1 MYYICKEFI
10 MQTSVR
16 KVGNSAGMTIPA
28 SLLKSQGLNIGDTL
42 DIEEHPDYL
51 IIKKVATKPK
61 YQLNEL
67 IAQCDLNAALD
78 DTLQAWEANEKVGNE
93 VW

>member
-1 MYYICKEFI
+1 

-28 SLLKSQGLNIGDTL
+28 SLLKSQGLTIGDTL
-42 DIEEHPDYL
+42 DIEEHPGYW
-51 IIKKVATKPK
+51 IVKKVAAKPK
-61 YQLNEL
+61 YKLSEL
-67 IAQCDLNAALD
+67 IAQCDLNAPQD
-78 DTLQAWEANEKVGNE
+78 DTLTAWEDREHVGNE

>member
-1 MYYICKEFI
+1 

-67 IAQCDLNAALD
+67 IAQCDLNSSLY
-78 DTLQAWEANEKVGNE
+78 DTLQAWESNEKVWND
-93 VW
+93 V

>member
-1 MYYICKEFI
+1 

-42 DIEEHPDYL
+42 DIEEHPDYW
-51 IIKKVATKPK
+51 IVKKVTTKPK
-61 YQLNEL
+61 YQLSEL
-67 IAQCDLNAALD
+67 IAQCNPNALQD
-78 DTLQAWEANEKVGNE
+78 NTLQAWESNEKVGNE